1 MGVKQNS
8 DYIGICLILNW
19 TVDNFTLS
27 GNFRVWYNYTI
38 LPRQVKIYTKVI
50 NNMATL
56 TKKQKEIFDFIKSY
70 INKHGISPSLEEIC
84 SHFDKAIGTIHE
96 HIEELAKKGFLNKT
110 SNIRGIEINQ
120 NNETVTI
127 PLKGFIAAGSPI
139 EVIEEYE
146 TITVP
151 KNLLA
156 KSGDHFALRVRGT
169 SMIQDGIF
177 DGDNVIIRKQNTAD
191 NGETVVA
198 LINGNEATLKKIYKI
213 AGGFKLQ
220 PANPTIPAFVVKQV
234 IVQGRVISV
243 MRNYE
248 TKRILNEPL
257 NLFTFNE
264 ELKQLIVKTQTEIKN
279 DFKTNDEFE
288 IWKKTEE
295 KPEQDKFCLET
306 TYTFLNELLLLWVCK
321 DKQLIKFDTIENKHG
336 LATLKKQAQEIYSH
350 IFINNIFDW
359 YNPSDILLLEIA
371 NIFNKYDFSQI
382 DRDVLGKMYEQ
393 FITKEER
400 KKLGQFY
407 TPEPIIDYILDQTGY
422 INNIEDKK
430 IIDISCGSGGFT
442 TRATNRLI
450 NKLKKETN
458 KEMVIDK
465 VIDSIYGL
473 DINPFAC
480 YLAETNIL
488 LQLLDLIIG
497 AKQNNPRYKVPK
509 INIFQTNTIET
520 PSLLSNEKQS
530 TKDIKNKSEKF
541 KDGFDF
547 VVGNPPYLEA
557 KKMDKKT
564 KKLCSET
571 CPSIASGAF
580 DLFVCF
586 IDKGLRLLK
595 NGGKLGYIFP
605 NKFLIANYAKKMREE
620 LLYKYTIKEIIDVSE
635 CEVFENVSV
644 YPVVF
649 IAENK
654 KPQNNII
661 KTAEKINS
669 IKELESKNFIT
680 NEIKQDVYKRDD
692 FVFFILPSDKGQNAL
707 LMKLLSD
714 QYKTLDNYLNIKWT
728 ISFHASGLR
737 EKFLF
742 PEKPRSEFAK
752 KIIGG
757 KSFAGNDDINRYN
770 LKWGGWWIDYNEELA
785 RKQKNQLPPKSLFEQ
800 EKLIICQNSLR
811 LRATYDD
818 KNYYCKDTFFVAY
831 LDDELKKD
839 YNIKFFL
846 ALLNSKL
853 LHYYYAN
860 IYKGTHI
867 AGGYLHYLIGYLYSM
882 PIAIPTKKQQSEIV
896 ALVEKILSTKE
907 KKEYTLL
914 DEKIDEAIYN
924 LYSLSEDEIEIVD
937 SFI

>member
-1 MGVKQNS
+1 MP
-8 DYIGICLILNW
+8 
-19 TVDNFTLS
+19 T
-27 GNFRVWYNYTI
+27 
-38 LPRQVKIYTKVI
+38 P
-50 NNMATL
+50 
-56 TKKQKEIFDFIKSY
+56 TKKQKEILNFIKSY
-70 INKHGISPSLEEIC
+70 IDKHKFAPSLEEMC
-84 SHFDKAIGTIHE
+84 SHFGKAIGTIHE
-96 HIEELAKKGFLNKT
+96 HVEELVKKGLLNKT
-110 SNIRGIEINQ
+110 NNIRGIEIPQ
-120 NNETVTI
+120 NNEMVSI
-127 PLKGFIAAGSPI
+127 PLKGFIAAGAPI

-156 KSGDHFALRVRGT
+156 KSGDHFALRVSGN
-169 SMIQDGIF
+169 SMIQEGIF

-198 LINGNEATLKKIYKI
+198 LINGNEATLKKIYKV

-220 PANPTIPAFVVKQV
+220 PANPTIPAFIVQQI

-248 TKRILNEPL
+248 TRRMLNEPL

-264 ELKQLIVKTQTEIKN
+264 DLKQLIIKTQEEIKN
-279 DFKTNDEFE
+279 KFKYNNEFE
-288 IWKKTEE
+288 IWQKTED
-295 KPEQDKFCLET
+295 KSDHNKFCLET
-306 TYTFLNELLLLWVCK
+306 TYTFLNEILLLWVCK
-321 DKQLIKFDTIENKHG
+321 DKQLIKFDTIENKQV
-336 LATLKKQAQEIYSH
+336 LTTLKIDAQKIYSH

-359 YNPSDILLLEIA
+359 YNPSDILLLEIT

-382 DRDVLGKMYEQ
+382 DRDILGKMYEQ

-430 IIDISCGSGGFT
+430 IIDISCGSGGFI

-458 KEMVIDK
+458 KETIINKIIDN
-465 VIDSIYGL
+465 IYGL
-473 DINPFAC
+473 DVNPFAC

-488 LQLLDLIIG
+488 LQLLDIIIE
-497 AKQNNPRYKVPK
+497 AKQNNPRYQVPK
-509 INIFQTNTIET
+509 INIFQTNTIES
-520 PSLLSNEKQS
+520 PSLLSTDKQVI
-530 TKDIKNKSEKF
+530 KDIKNKSGKF
-541 KDGFDF
+541 TDGFDF

-557 KKMDKKT
+557 KKMNKT
-564 KKLCSET
+564 TKELCAET
-571 CPSIASGAF
+571 CPNIASGAF

-595 NGGKLGYIFP
+595 NGGQFGYIFP

-620 LLYKYTIKEIIDVSE
+620 ILYQYSIKEIIDVSE

-644 YPVVF
+644 YPVIL
-649 IAENK
+649 IAENR
-654 KPQNNII
+654 KPQNNTI
-661 KTAEKINS
+661 KTAEKINHT
-669 IKELESKNFIT
+669 KELENKNFIT
-680 NEIKQDVYKRDD
+680 NEIKQDIYKRDD
-692 FVFFILPSDKGQNAL
+692 FVFFILPSDEKQNIL
-707 LMKLLSD
+707 LMKLLGD
-714 QYKTLDNYLNIKWT
+714 KYKTLDNYLIIKWT
-728 ISFHASGLR
+728 VSFHASGLR

-742 PEKPRSEFAK
+742 SEKPESKFAK
-752 KIIGG
+752 KLIGG

-785 RKQKNQLPPKSLFEQ
+785 RTHKNQLPPKSLFEQ

-811 LRATYDD
+811 LRATYD
-818 KNYYCKDTFFVAY
+818 NEGYYCKDTFFVAH
-831 LDDELKKD
+831 LNENLKND

-867 AGGYLHYLIGYLYSM
+867 AGGYLHYLIGYLYSI
-882 PIAIPTKKQQSEIV
+882 PVAVPTKKQQSEIV
-896 ALVEKILSTKE
+896 VLVDKILSTKE
-907 KKEYTLL
+907 DGEYVAL
-914 DEKIDEAIYN
+914 DKKIDKLIYN
-924 LYSLSEDEIEIVD
+924 LYNLNEQEIKIID

>member
-1 MGVKQNS
+1 MP
-8 DYIGICLILNW
+8 
-19 TVDNFTLS
+19 T
-27 GNFRVWYNYTI
+27 
-38 LPRQVKIYTKVI
+38 P
-50 NNMATL
+50 
-56 TKKQKEIFDFIKSY
+56 TKKQKEILDFIKSY
-70 INKHGISPSLEEIC
+70 IDKWGFSPTLEEIHI
-84 SHFDKAIGTIHE
+84 HFDKAIGTIHE
-96 HIEELAKKGFLNKT
+96 HIEELVKKGLLNKT
-110 SNIRGIEINQ
+110 NNIRGIEIPQ
-120 NNETVTI
+120 NNEMVSI
-127 PLKGFIAAGSPI
+127 PLKGFIAAGAPI

-156 KSGDHFALRVRGT
+156 KSGDHFALRVSGN
-169 SMIQDGIF
+169 SMIQEGIF

-198 LINGNEATLKKIYKI
+198 LINGNEATLKKIYKV

-220 PANPTIPAFVVKQV
+220 PANPTIPAFFVQQI
-234 IVQGRVISV
+234 IVQGKVISV

-248 TKRILNEPL
+248 TRRVLNEPL

-264 ELKQLIVKTQTEIKN
+264 DLKQLIIKTQEEIKN
-279 DFKTNDEFE
+279 KFKHNNEFE
-288 IWKKTEE
+288 VWQKTED
-295 KPEQDKFCLET
+295 KSDHNKFCLET
-306 TYTFLNELLLLWVCK
+306 TYTFLNEILLLWVCK
-321 DKQLIKFDTIENKHG
+321 DKQLIKFDTIENTQE
-336 LATLKKQAQEIYSH
+336 LTALKKDAQKIYSH

-359 YNPSDILLLEIA
+359 YIPSSILLLEIT

-382 DRDVLGKMYEQ
+382 DRDILGRMYEQ

-430 IIDISCGSGGFT
+430 IIDISCGSGGFI

-450 NKLKKETN
+450 NKLKKETDKETIIN
-458 KEMVIDK
+458 KIIDN
-465 VIDSIYGL
+465 IYGL
-473 DINPFAC
+473 DVNPFAC

-488 LQLLDLIIG
+488 LQLLDIIIE
-497 AKQNNPRYKVPK
+497 AKQNNPRYQVPK
-509 INIFQTNTIET
+509 INIFQTNTMET
-520 PSLLSNEKQS
+520 PSLLSTDKQII
-530 TKDIKNKSEKF
+530 KDIKNKSGKF
-541 KDGFDF
+541 TDGFDF

-557 KKMDKKT
+557 KKMNKT
-564 KKLCSET
+564 TKELCAET
-571 CPSIASGAF
+571 CPNIASGAF

-586 IDKGLRLLK
+586 IDKGLHLLK
-595 NGGKLGYIFP
+595 NGGQFGYIFP

-620 LLYKYTIKEIIDVSE
+620 LLYKYSIKEIIDVSE

-644 YPVVF
+644 YPVIL

-661 KTAEKINS
+661 KTAEKINHT
-669 IKELESKNFIT
+669 KELESKNFIT
-680 NEIKQDVYKRDD
+680 NEIKQDIYKRDD
-692 FVFFILPSDKGQNAL
+692 FVFFILPSNKGQNAL
-707 LMKLLSD
+707 LIKLLSER
-714 QYKTLDNYLNIKWT
+714 YKTLDNYLTIKWT

-742 PEKPRSEFAK
+742 PEKPQSEFAK
-752 KIIGG
+752 KLIGG

-785 RKQKNQLPPKSLFEQ
+785 RKHKNQLPPKNLFEQ

-811 LRATYDD
+811 LRATYDN
-818 KNYYCKDTFFVAY
+818 KGYYCKDTFFVAH
-831 LDDELKKD
+831 LNENLKND

-867 AGGYLHYLIGYLYSM
+867 AGGYLHYLIGYLYSI
-882 PIAIPTKKQQSEIV
+882 PVAVPTKKQQSEIV
-896 ALVEKILSTKE
+896 ALVEKMLSAQEE
-907 KKEYTLL
+907 KKSASI
-914 DEKIDEAIYN
+914 DKKIDELIYK
-924 LYSLSEDEIEIVD
+924 LYDLTGQEIKITD

>member
-1 MGVKQNS
+1 
-8 DYIGICLILNW
+8 
-19 TVDNFTLS
+19 
-27 GNFRVWYNYTI
+27 
-38 LPRQVKIYTKVI
+38 
-50 NNMATL
+50 MATL
-56 TKKQKEIFDFIKSY
+56 TKKQKDILDFIASY
-70 INKHGISPSLEEIC
+70 TEKHMVSPTIEEM
-84 SHFDKAIGTIHE
+84 SRHFKRAIGTIHE
-96 HIEELAKKGFLNKT
+96 HVEELIKKGLIKKN
-110 SNIRGIEINQ
+110 NYIRGIEIIK
-120 NNETVTI
+120 NNETVLI
-127 PLKGFIAAGSPI
+127 PLKGFIAAGAPI

-146 TITVP
+146 TVSVP
-151 KNLLA
+151 KTLLA
-156 KSGDHFALRVRGT
+156 KSGDHFALRVKGN

-177 DGDNVIIRKQNTAD
+177 DGDNVIIRKQNTAN
-191 NGETVVA
+191 NGETIVA
-198 LINGNEATLKKIYKI
+198 IINGNEAALKKIYRI
-213 AGGFKLQ
+213 AGGFRLQ
-220 PANPTIPAFVVKQV
+220 PANPTIPAIIVKQI
-234 IVQGRVISV
+234 IVQGKVISV

-248 TKRILNEPL
+248 TKHVLNEPL
-257 NLFTFNE
+257 NLSIFNE
-264 ELKQLIVKTQTEIKN
+264 ELKRLIIMAQEEIKN
-279 DFKTNDEFE
+279 KFKPNNEFE
-288 IWKKTEE
+288 IWQKTEE
-295 KPEQDKFCLET
+295 KPDQNKFCLET
-306 TYTFLNELLLLWVCK
+306 AYTFLNELLLLSVCK
-321 DKQLIKFDTIENKHG
+321 DKQLINFDTIKNKQI
-336 LATLKKQAQEIYSH
+336 LTALKKDAQEIYAY

-359 YNPSDILLLEIA
+359 YSPSDILLLEIT

-382 DRDVLGKMYEQ
+382 DRDILGKMYEQ
-393 FITKEER
+393 FITREER

-442 TRATNRLI
+442 TRAANRLI
-450 NKLKKETN
+450 NKLKKDAD
-458 KEMVIDK
+458 KEAVINK
-465 VIDSIYGL
+465 VINNIYGL

-488 LQLLDLIIG
+488 LQLLDIIIK
-497 AKQNNPRYKVPK
+497 AKQNNSKYKVPK

-520 PSLLSNEKQS
+520 PALLNSDEQNI
-530 TKDIKNKSEKF
+530 KDIKNKSGKF
-541 KDGFDF
+541 IGGFDF

-564 KKLCSET
+564 KELCAIT
-571 CPSIASGAF
+571 CPGTASGAF

-595 NGGKLGYIFP
+595 NGGKFGYIFP

-620 LLYKYTIKEIIDVSE
+620 LLNKYSIKEIIDVSE

-644 YPVVF
+644 YPIIF

-654 KPQNNII
+654 KPQNNTI

-669 IKELESKNFIT
+669 TNELRNKNFIT
-680 NEIKQDVYKRDD
+680 NEIRQDIYKRDD
-692 FVFFILPSDKGQNAL
+692 FVFFILPSDKGQAAL
-707 LMKLLSD
+707 LMKLLGD
-714 QYKTLDNYLNIKWT
+714 KYKTLDNYLTLKWT

-742 PEKPRSEFAK
+742 PEKPQSQFAK
-752 KIIGG
+752 KLIGG
-757 KSFAGNDDINRYN
+757 KSFAGNDDINRYK

-785 RKQKNQLPPKSLFEQ
+785 RKHKNQLPPKNLFEQ

-818 KNYYCKDTFFVAY
+818 KEYYCKDTFFVAR
-831 LDDELKKD
+831 LNDNLWQD

-867 AGGYLHYLIGYLYSM
+867 AGGYLHYLIGYLNSM
-882 PIAIPTKKQQSEIV
+882 PIAAPTKKQQSEIV
-896 ALVEKILSTKE
+896 ALAEKILATKE
-907 KKEYTLL
+907 DKKYALL
-914 DEKIDEAIYN
+914 DKKIDEAIYN
-924 LYSLSEDEIEIVD
+924 LYNLDELEIKIID

>member
-1 MGVKQNS
+1 
-8 DYIGICLILNW
+8 
-19 TVDNFTLS
+19 
-27 GNFRVWYNYTI
+27 
-38 LPRQVKIYTKVI
+38 
-50 NNMATL
+50 MATL
-56 TKKQKEIFDFIKSY
+56 TKKQKEILDFIKSY

-84 SHFDKAIGTIHE
+84 YHFDKAIGTIHE
-96 HIEELAKKGFLNKT
+96 HVEELAKKGFLNKT
-110 SNIRGIEINQ
+110 NNIRGIEINQ

-156 KSGDHFALRVRGT
+156 KSGDHFALRVKGA

-177 DGDNVIIRKQNTAD
+177 DGDNVIIRRQNTAD
-191 NGETVVA
+191 SGETVVA

-220 PANPTIPAFVVKQV
+220 PANPTIPAFFVKQV
-234 IVQGRVISV
+234 IVQGKVISV

-248 TKRILNEPL
+248 TRRILNEPL
-257 NLFTFNE
+257 NLFTFSE
-264 ELKQLIVKTQTEIKN
+264 ELKQLIIKTQAEIKN
-279 DFKTNDEFE
+279 NFKTNVEFE
-288 IWKKTEE
+288 IWQKTEE

-306 TYTFLNELLLLWVCK
+306 AYTFLNELLLLWVCK
-321 DKQLIKFDTIENKHG
+321 DKQLIKFDTIENKSG
-336 LATLKKQAQEIYSH
+336 LVALKKQAQEIYSH

-359 YNPSDILLLEIA
+359 YNASGVLLLEIT

-382 DRDVLGKMYEQ
+382 DRDILGKMYEQ

-465 VIDSIYGL
+465 VIESIYGL

-488 LQLLDLIIG
+488 LQLLDLITEV
-497 AKQNNPRYKVPK
+497 KQSNPQYNVPK

-520 PSLLSNEKQS
+520 PSLLSNERNN
-530 TKDIKNKSEKF
+530 TKDIKNKSGKF
-541 KDGFDF
+541 TDGFDF

-564 KKLCSET
+564 KEFCAET
-571 CPSIASGAF
+571 CHGIASGAF

-586 IDKGLRLLK
+586 VDKGLRLLK

-605 NKFLIANYAKKMREE
+605 NKFLIANYARKMREK
-620 LLYKYTIKEIIDVSE
+620 LLNKYSIKEIIDVSE

-644 YPVVF
+644 YP
-649 IAENK
+649 IILIIENK
-654 KPQNNII
+654 KSINNII
-661 KTAEKINS
+661 ETAEKITHS
-669 IKELESKNFIT
+669 KELQSKQFIT
-680 NEIKQDVYKRDD
+680 CEIKQNMYKRDD
-692 FVFFILPSDKGQNAL
+692 FVFFILPSDKKKNAL
-707 LMKLLSD
+707 LMNLLD
-714 QYKTLDNYLNIKWT
+714 EKYKTLENYLTIKWT
-728 ISFHASGLR
+728 ISFHATGLR

-742 PEKPRSEFAK
+742 PEKPESKFAK
-752 KIIGG
+752 KLIGG
-757 KSFAGNDDINRYN
+757 KSFAGNDDINRYK
-770 LKWGGWWIDYNEELA
+770 LKWGGWWIGYNEELA
-785 RKQKNQLPPKSLFEQ
+785 RKYKNQLPPKSLFEQ
-800 EKLIICQNSLR
+800 DKLIICQNSLR
-811 LRATYDD
+811 LRATYDEQG
-818 KNYYCKDTFFVAY
+818 YYCKDTFFVAT
-831 LDDELKKD
+831 LNENNKKD
-839 YNIKFFL
+839 YNLKFFL
-846 ALLNSKL
+846 SLLNSKL

-860 IYKGTHI
+860 IYKGTHV
-867 AGGYLHYLIGYLYSM
+867 AGGYLHYLIGYLYSI
-882 PIAIPTKKQQSEIV
+882 PVAVPTKKQQSEIV
-896 ALVEKILSTKE
+896 ALVDKILSTKE
-907 KKEYTLL
+907 EKEYTEI
-914 DEKIDEAIYN
+914 DKKIDGLIYN
-924 LYSLSEDEIEIVD
+924 LYNLDEQEIKIAD

>member
-1 MGVKQNS
+1 
-8 DYIGICLILNW
+8 
-19 TVDNFTLS
+19 
-27 GNFRVWYNYTI
+27 
-38 LPRQVKIYTKVI
+38 
-50 NNMATL
+50 
-56 TKKQKEIFDFIKSY
+56 
-70 INKHGISPSLEEIC
+70 
-84 SHFDKAIGTIHE
+84 
-96 HIEELAKKGFLNKT
+96 
-110 SNIRGIEINQ
+110 
-120 NNETVTI
+120 
-127 PLKGFIAAGSPI
+127 
-139 EVIEEYE
+139 
-146 TITVP
+146 
-151 KNLLA
+151 
-156 KSGDHFALRVRGT
+156 
-169 SMIQDGIF
+169 
-177 DGDNVIIRKQNTAD
+177 
-191 NGETVVA
+191 
-198 LINGNEATLKKIYKI
+198 
-213 AGGFKLQ
+213 
-220 PANPTIPAFVVKQV
+220 
-234 IVQGRVISV
+234 
-243 MRNYE
+243 
-248 TKRILNEPL
+248 
-257 NLFTFNE
+257 
-264 ELKQLIVKTQTEIKN
+264 
-279 DFKTNDEFE
+279 
-288 IWKKTEE
+288 
-295 KPEQDKFCLET
+295 
-306 TYTFLNELLLLWVCK
+306 VCK
-321 DKQLIKFDTIENKHG
+321 DKALIKFDTIENKQD
-336 LATLKKQAQEIYSH
+336 LIALKHNAQEIYSH

-359 YNPSDILLLEIA
+359 YNPDDVLLLEIT
-371 NIFNKYDFSQI
+371 NTFNKYDFSQI
-382 DRDVLGKMYEQ
+382 DRDILGKMYEQ
-393 FITKEER
+393 FITREER

-407 TPEPIIDYILDQTGY
+407 TPEPIIDYILDQIGY
-422 INNIEDKK
+422 TEHIEDKK

-442 TRATNRLI
+442 TRAANRLI
-450 NKLKKETN
+450 NKLKKEED
-458 KEMVIDK
+458 KETVINK
-465 VIDSIYGL
+465 VINNVFGL

-497 AKQNNPRYKVPK
+497 VKQNNPKFKIPK

-520 PSLLSNEKQS
+520 PSLLSCDEQNI
-530 TKDIKNKSEKF
+530 KDIKNKSGKF
-541 KDGFDF
+541 IDGFDF

-564 KKLCSET
+564 KELCAET
-571 CPSIASGAF
+571 CPGAASGAF

-586 IDKGLRLLK
+586 IDKGLHLLK

-654 KPQNNII
+654 KPQNDTII
-661 KTAEKINS
+661 KTAEKINN

-680 NEIKQDVYKRDD
+680 NEIRQNVYKRDD
-692 FVFFILPSDKGQNAL
+692 FVFFILPSDKKQNAL
-707 LMKLLSD
+707 LMKLLNN
-714 QYKTLDNYLNIKWT
+714 QYKTLDNYLTLKWT

-742 PEKPRSEFAK
+742 PEKPQSDFAK
-752 KIIGG
+752 KLIGG

-785 RKQKNQLPPKSLFEQ
+785 RKHKNQLPPKSLFEQ

-818 KNYYCKDTFFVAY
+818 KDYYCKDTFFVAY
-831 LDDELKKD
+831 LNDELKKD

-882 PIAIPTKKQQSEIV
+882 PIAAPTKKQQSEIV

-907 KKEYTLL
+907 KKEYKLF
-914 DEKIDEAIYN
+914 DVKIDEAIYKLYN
-924 LYSLSEDEIEIVD
+924 LNKEEVEIVN